1 MTFPYLRQL
10 LTNAPSPVIARTL
23 HSEHPLG
30 TGEPSADICQ
40 SELWCTLSDWGQL
53 IFYRT
58 WMLASDFRKLTM
70 ALRLQRM
77 KVESQAKQMQT
88 VCLIHAA
95 IWLHSAHLA
104 LCPQGCS
111 QQCLSPQ
118 SPQHPTLPPSH
129 RALEPGSDL
138 PWPPRAFLI
147 EVIRLSLKLCSSDG
161 NQLVPNRPHENQKI
175 HRLSS
180 HI

>member
-1 MTFPYLRQL
+1 MTFPYLREL

-30 TGEPSADICQ
+30 TGEPSADISQ
-40 SELWCTLSDWGQL
+40 SKLWCTLSDWGRL

-58 WMLASDFRKLTM
+58 WTLANDFRMLTM
-70 ALRLQRM
+70 ALQLQRM

-88 VCLIHAA
+88 VCLVHAA

-111 QQCLSPQ
+111 RQCLSRDLHSVP
-118 SPQHPTLPPSH
+118 HPPSH

-147 EVIRLSLKLCSSDG
+147 EVIRLSLKPCSSDG

-175 HRLSS
+175 HRLLS

>member
-104 LCPQGCS
+104 LCPSGVFS
-111 QQCLSPQ
+111 TVPLPAIATASHSP
-118 SPQHPTLPPSH
+118 SLT
-129 RALEPGSDL
+129 PGSRARL
-138 PWPPRAFLI
+138 RPPLASPSFPDR
-147 EVIRLSLKLCSSDG
+147 G
-161 NQLVPNRPHENQKI
+161 NQALTEAM
-175 HRLSS
+175 
-180 HI
+180 